1 MGPIAGWDPK
11 RTWLKTTK
19 FSVGF
24 FAGPALVLLNIKS
37 KALEGH
43 NDNEPEIP
51 R

>member
-11 RTWLKTTK
+11 RTWLETTK

-37 KALEGH
+37 KALEGSQ
-43 NDNEPEIP
+43 
-51 R
+51 